1 MLALQLPQ
9 ILCIHVLLS
18 RLSLIALPQ
27 LWLDNDQLLML
38 LSFSLIIMPQ
48 PLPDNVKPPLLQPD
62 NAHLALR
69 LGLEKKKKICKK
81 NMSVRIRTRELSL

>member
-1 MLALQLPQ
+1 MLSNSLKFVHSCTALPALTY
-9 ILCIHVLLS
+9 C
-18 RLSLIALPQ
+18 LPQ
-27 LWLDNDQLLML
+27 LRLDNDQLLIL

-69 LGLEKKKKICKK
+69 LGLEKKKTLTY
-81 NMSVRIRTRELSL
+81 VRTYVYVVAR